1 VSSKLDL
8 STVPQSDA
16 FLHGGITLIAS
27 GLTPL
32 FMDTA
37 AGRAMIAAPNVP
49 DHETSLTIHEPGVQ
63 PIVISGADVLGNLKL
78 TVANTHPRVTQENNR
93 PLSANNQYFLN
104 FDYIVDLEKLYGTA
118 VIKDFSGTPSYL
130 YLNDGRF
137 STYQL
142 RSGAVTFYVD
152 QNGDEKIVET
162 KSAVAERIAV
172 QSPFD
177 EGAGATLIY
186 ANGAKS
192 FDFKAGRNYVIDFCN
207 FCDQQSTDNDFN
219 MLYWACNPV
228 GGVVRTTAAIQP
240 ILAREGSAGAQPR
253 LSGLCVP
260 AFFGRTI
267 SF

>member
-16 FLHGGITLIAS
+16 FLYGGITLIAS

-37 AGRAMIAAPNVP
+37 AGRALIAAPNVP
-49 DHETSLTIHEPGVQ
+49 DHETSLTIHEAGVQ
-63 PIVISGADVLGNLKL
+63 PIVISGADALGNLKL
-78 TVANTHPRVTQENNR
+78 TVAKTHPRVTQETNR
-93 PLSANNQYFLN
+93 PFPAHQNFLN
-104 FDYIVDLEKLYGTA
+104 FDYIVDIEKLYGTS

-130 YLNDGRF
+130 YLNDGLF

-172 QSPFD
+172 QSAFD

-192 FDFKAGRNYVIDFCN
+192 FDFKAGRQYVIDFCN
-207 FCDQQSTDNDFN
+207 FCDQQPTDNDFN
-219 MLYWACNPV
+219 MLYWACNPI

-240 ILAREGSAGAQPR
+240 ILARAGYGGPEPM